1 MTIITENHLKYTS
14 YNGVLVSLGL
24 FSIGTAFLMSILPFT
39 FKHFGFDQSFARD
52 LTSIY
57 YLGVLL
63 GAFVTKP
70 IINKLQYRGGIL
82 LFILLY
88 IVTVIILAIYPNISI
103 WLVYRFFAGIAVAG
117 IFISCESWLLL
128 VTPKSQQATRLATNT
143 AVLCLGR
150 AVGQTGISITGT
162 EGYGPFIAI
171 VAMITLSLVPLVVMC
186 KTAPIITTTTKI
198 SLDIIGKI
206 NVQGLLGCL
215 ASGLILGS
223 LYGLMPLELHNCG
236 YDQHKTSYLM
246 ASIIIGGILTKPL
259 AKMLQIKLTK
269 PESIIFFSV
278 MGIAA
283 ILGFQITENTLLLF
297 ICTTSFGSSIFA
309 LYPIAI
315 AQSTQSLTD
324 DLLFANAQ
332 IMFFAFSIGAVL
344 SPLFAHP
351 FMTVPHG
358 LLDYFIIIFVGIS
371 AYMFIHKTPSTTVRL
386 A

>member
-52 LTSIY
+52 LTSIF

-103 WLVYRFFAGIAVAG
+103 WLVCRFFAGIAVAG

-171 VAMITLSLVPLVVMC
+171 TAMITLSLVPLVVMC
-186 KTAPIITTTTKI
+186 KTAPIITATTKI

-315 AQSTQSLTD
+315 AQSTQSLTN

>member
-52 LTSIY
+52 LTSIF

-103 WLVYRFFAGIAVAG
+103 WLVCRFFAGIAVAG

-162 EGYGPFIAI
+162 EGYSPFIAI
-171 VAMITLSLVPLVVMC
+171 TAMITLSLVPLVVMC
-186 KTAPIITTTTKI
+186 KTAPIITATTKI

-283 ILGFQITENTLLLF
+283 ILGFQITKNTLLLF

-315 AQSTQSLTD
+315 AQSTQSLTN

>member
-52 LTSIY
+52 LTSIF

-103 WLVYRFFAGIAVAG
+103 WLVCRFFAGIAVAG

-171 VAMITLSLVPLVVMC
+171 TAMITLSLVPLVVMC
-186 KTAPIITTTTKI
+186 KTAPIITATTKI

-283 ILGFQITENTLLLF
+283 ILGFQ
-297 ICTTSFGSSIFA
+297 S
-309 LYPIAI
+309 
-315 AQSTQSLTD
+315 
-324 DLLFANAQ
+324 
-332 IMFFAFSIGAVL
+332 
-344 SPLFAHP
+344 
-351 FMTVPHG
+351 
-358 LLDYFIIIFVGIS
+358 
-371 AYMFIHKTPSTTVRL
+371 KRL
-386 A
+386 INHTF

>member
-52 LTSIY
+52 LTSIF

-103 WLVYRFFAGIAVAG
+103 WLVCRFFAGIAVAG

-150 AVGQTGISITGT
+150 AVGQTGISITEP

-171 VAMITLSLVPLVVMC
+171 TAMITLSLVPLVVMC
-186 KTAPIITTTTKI
+186 KTAPIITATTKI

-315 AQSTQSLTD
+315 AQSTQSLTN

>member
-52 LTSIY
+52 LTSIF

-103 WLVYRFFAGIAVAG
+103 WLVCRFFAGIAVAG

-171 VAMITLSLVPLVVMC
+171 TAMITLSLVPLVVMC
-186 KTAPIITTTTKI
+186 KTAPIITATTKI

-206 NVQGLLGCL
+206 NVQGLLVCL

-315 AQSTQSLTD
+315 AQSTQSLTN